1 MNLFSKDYLYRIL
14 ALVVLIFGIVAII
27 WLQFWTPTLYGAD
40 GYLHIRMAKFIKD
53 YGLKYDFHWTRHST
67 FAKNF
72 SDKDLLYHLLLIPF
86 TNLSNIFFGAKLSSI
101 FFAILFFLTFFFVLR
116 AFAVKPLIPLFLL
129 GVLLSDRFF
138 YLLLW
143 PRPMIFVITLTIL
156 GIYFLI
162 EEKLW
167 LVFIVTSVYC
177 LSHVS
182 GPYMLLYASL
192 TEFIRFFNSRRFNLK
207 LIGVVSLAIVSSY
220 LIHPNFPNNILVFY
234 LNAILVPVYAVKW
247 GLELGAEFF
256 PISTRE
262 YLLSYPFLV
271 LAIVLILFIAVI
283 LRPKATFK
291 TQVFLFHSLVYFV
304 FSFLSQRYIAHG
316 YPLILL
322 SLASYTQ
329 DYFKDETAQKSF
341 LHLKTIFRAIIIFL
355 CASCLLF
362 GIYTYKSLRNFAFVS
377 RVFDFHYETAGRF
390 LQQNIPKG
398 ELIFHT
404 NWSDSQYFIG
414 VNPDNDYF
422 VTFDPMYMFYY
433 NKELYNLYRD
443 VSFGRTKDPYNL
455 LKYTFKV
462 NYGYAGKNYFSGLIE
477 QIRRDGRFKIMAEDN
492 LGLIFKIGE
501 DVTQH
506 L

>member
-14 ALVVLIFGIVAII
+14 ALTVLVFCIVAII
-27 WLQFWTPTLYGAD
+27 WIQFWTPTLYGAD

-53 YGLKYDFHWTRHST
+53 YGLKYDFHWARYST

-86 TNLSNIFFGAKLSSI
+86 TNFSNIFFGAKLSSI
-101 FFAILFFLTFFFVLR
+101 LFAIIFFIAFFFVLR
-116 AFAVKPLIPLFLL
+116 TYSIKPLIPLFLIA
-129 GVLLSDRFF
+129 VLLSDRFF

-167 LVFIVTSVYC
+167 SVFIVTIIYC

-182 GPYMLLYASL
+182 GPYMFLYALL
-192 TEFIRFFNSRRFNLK
+192 TESTRYLNTKRFNLK
-207 LIGVVSLAIVSSY
+207 SIGIVVLGIVASY

-234 LNAILVPVYAVKW
+234 LNAILVPIYAVKW

-271 LAIVLILFIAVI
+271 LAIILILFIAVI
-283 LRPKATFK
+283 LRPKATLK
-291 TQVFLFHSLVYFV
+291 TQVFLFHSSIYFI

-322 SLASYTQ
+322 SLASYVQ
-329 DYFKDETAQKSF
+329 DYFKDEAKSF
-341 LHLKTIFRAIIIFL
+341 LHLKNIFRSIIIFL
-355 CASCLLF
+355 CGSGLIF
-362 GIYTYKSLRNFAFVS
+362 GIYTYKNLRQFAFVS
-377 RVFDFHYETAGRF
+377 KVFDSHYEVVGRF
-390 LQQNIPKG
+390 LQQNAPKG

-414 VNPDNDYF
+414 VNPENDYL

-433 NKELYNLYRD
+433 DRKLYNLYRD
-443 VSFGRTKDPYNL
+443 VSFGRTKDPYNI

-462 NYGYAGKNYFSGLIE
+462 NYGYAGKNYFGGLIE
-477 QIRRDGRFKIMAEDN
+477 QLRKDGRFKVMAEDN
-492 LGLIFKIGE
+492 LGLIFKIE
-501 DVTQH
+501 
-506 L
+506 

>member
-1 MNLFSKDYLYRIL
+1 MILFSKEKFYNIL
-14 ALVVLIFGIVAII
+14 IAVVLILGICAII
-27 WLQFWTPTLYGAD
+27 CLQFWTPTLYGAD

-53 YGLKYDFHWTRHST
+53 YGLRYDFHWARYST

-72 SDKDLLYHLLLIPF
+72 ADKDLFYHLLLTPF
-86 TNLSNIFFGAKLSSI
+86 TNFSNIFFGAKLSSI
-101 FFAILFFLTFFFVLR
+101 FFALLFFLTFFLVLR
-116 AFAVKPLIPLFLL
+116 RYSLKPLIPLFLL
-129 GVLLSDRFF
+129 GILLSDRFF

-143 PRPMIFVITLTIL
+143 PRPMIFVITVTIL

-162 EEKLW
+162 EERLW
-167 LVFIVTSVYC
+167 LVFIATFIYC

-182 GPYMLLYASL
+182 GPYMLLYALL
-192 TEFIRFFNSRRFNLK
+192 TEFTRYLNNKRFNLK
-207 LIGVVSLAIVSSY
+207 SIGIVVLAIIISY
-220 LIHPNFPNNILVFY
+220 LIHPNLPNNILVFY
-234 LNAILVPVYAVKW
+234 LNAILVPIYAVKW

-262 YLLSYPFLV
+262 YFLSYPFLV
-271 LAIVLILFIAVI
+271 IAIVLTVSIAI
-283 LRPKATFK
+283 FLRPKATLK
-291 TQVFLFHSLVYFV
+291 TQVFLLCALVYFV

-322 SLASYTQ
+322 SLASYIQ
-329 DYFKDETAQKSF
+329 DYFKEESAQKSL
-341 LHLKTIFRAIIIFL
+341 LHLKAIFRATIIFL
-355 CASCLLF
+355 CVIGLIF

-377 RVFDFHYETAGRF
+377 KVFDSHYEVVGRF

-398 ELIFHT
+398 ELVFHT

-443 VSFGRTKDPYNL
+443 VSFGRTKDPYSA

-462 NYGYAGKNYFSGLIE
+462 NYGYAGKNYFGGLIA
-477 QIRRDGRFKIMAEDN
+477 QIRKDLRFKILAEDN
-492 LGLIFKIGE
+492 LGAIFKVE
-501 DVTQH
+501 
-506 L
+506 